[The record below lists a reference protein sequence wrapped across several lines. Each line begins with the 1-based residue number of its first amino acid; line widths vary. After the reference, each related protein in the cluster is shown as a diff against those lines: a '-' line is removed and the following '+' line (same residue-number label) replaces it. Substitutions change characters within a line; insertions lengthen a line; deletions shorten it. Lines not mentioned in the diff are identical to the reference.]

1 MNEFVIMSRGDT
13 KRIVDPCDDQSMRIC
28 LEQGFIQTGQGTDE
42 AMAVEVEK
50 AVQMPVLRRESKL
63 MQEREQIMSI
73 VCGGVWDALSVGDSD
88 VQAR

>member
-13 KRIVDPCDDQSMRIC
+13 KRIVDPCDDRSMRIC
-28 LEQGFIQTGQGTDE
+28 LEQGFSQTGRGEDE

-63 MQEREQIMSI
+63 IQERQQIMQL
-73 VCGGVWDALSVGDSD
+73 VCGGVWGALSVGDND